1 MTHPNTGNTYATKP
15 PHLTRTALFTA
26 RCTTEELEGYR
37 ALKAQFDE
45 GRKSPTPTNKRR
57 ERCLK
62 N

>member
-37 ALKAQFDE
+37 ALKAEYDE
-45 GRKSPTPTNKRR
+45 GRKNNYLT
-57 ERCLK
+57 
-62 N
+62 